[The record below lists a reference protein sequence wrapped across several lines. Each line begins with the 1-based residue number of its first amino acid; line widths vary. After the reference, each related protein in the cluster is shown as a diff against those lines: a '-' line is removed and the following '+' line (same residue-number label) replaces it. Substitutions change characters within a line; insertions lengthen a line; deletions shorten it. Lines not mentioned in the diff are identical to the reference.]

1 MLSTM
6 ASHPF
11 YMEDPLRSWV
21 MDRNIWREEYN
32 HEWLDSR
39 LDSFFS
45 GWGRTSKLEPSQAR
59 SPGING
65 FRSVA
70 PPTCRPVFPAC
81 HTAPH
86 GHNDVKETNTRREDY
101 TKSWIQHLEE
111 EKCPSLTN
119 VNFKKPTNT
128 YIADVN
134 NNKSRPNNDKVRNV
148 PIAMQATKTVQNK
161 ANCKQT
167 ESGKPV
173 KTKDDSKQEMSAN
186 KAVKST
192 KERWTSVGD
201 WKEGMAPIWSV
212 QSPTVKLI
220 GTVVEGNTKKEDY
233 AHNWDDAEVIAT
245 QCGLS
250 EVNEKAREEMDR
262 EWRQDLL
269 YCYPWETEGAFYRDV
284 IHVELNQHETDK
296 MGRPVLRRQLSYGS

>member
-6 ASHPF
+6 VSRPF

-21 MDRNIWREEYN
+21 EDRNIWREEYS
-32 HEWLDSR
+32 HDW

-45 GWGRTSKLEPSQAR
+45 GWGRTSKLGSSPAG

-81 HTAPH
+81 STTSH
-86 GHNDVKETNTRREDY
+86 GHNDVEETNTKREDY

-111 EKCPSLTN
+111 EKFPSLTN
-119 VNFKKPTNT
+119 VNFKKATKPHT
-128 YIADVN
+128 ADVN
-134 NNKSRPNNDKVRNV
+134 NNNKSRQNNDKVRNV
-148 PIAMQATKTVQNK
+148 PIAMQPVKTVQNE
-161 ANCKQT
+161 ANCKKT
-167 ESGKPV
+167 ESGNPV
-173 KTKDDSKQEMSAN
+173 KRKDDAKQETSAD

-192 KERWTSVGD
+192 AKERWTRVGEG
-201 WKEGMAPIWSV
+201 KEGLAPIWSV
-212 QSPTVKLI
+212 QSPTVKLT
-220 GTVVEGNTKKEDY
+220 GTVVERSAKKEGY
-233 AHNWDDAEVIAT
+233 AHDWDDAEVIAT

-250 EVNEKAREEMDR
+250 EVNEKAREELDR

-284 IHVELNQHETDK
+284 IHVELNPKTDK
-296 MGRPVLRRQLSYGS
+296 MGRPVLRRKHSFGS